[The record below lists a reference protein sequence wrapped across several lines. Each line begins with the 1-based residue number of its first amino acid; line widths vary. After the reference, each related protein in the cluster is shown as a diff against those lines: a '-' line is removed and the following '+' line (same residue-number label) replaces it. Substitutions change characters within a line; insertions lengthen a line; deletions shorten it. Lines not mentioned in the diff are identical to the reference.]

1 MKQPSLD
8 QSTLSKRARELARKD
23 EDLAKWEEQL
33 ARREAAMDDTTTVSI
48 NLKVIEAKIEAKNEE
63 LVRLGRTIEQ
73 KADRNKEE
81 IRVMDRKAEEADDR
95 YKVSKVTA
103 QKSLELVTELS
114 VKAVEAKKVLIQ
126 VEQEIKDRKVY
137 LLEQEELIEKSAD
150 EGNNKLQDVGRE
162 YKKFELERE
171 ELLTKLHAD
180 TTASTRLEDI
190 ITNQQLAI
198 DNLRQRYED
207 AAIEY
212 RQKLTDVKMEIATA
226 QDEAKKVSAE
236 TDGKLLELRA
246 ERAEIEVAREVIVKQ
261 KADLVSEKRRLESQ
275 RSVYG
280 L

>member
-207 AAIEY
+207 AATEY